1 MNKELWHKI
10 EAFQFDNWADE
21 YGFVLRLSKENLWT
35 KNFTAL
41 AILEYKKFMYLAAT
55 ANQMVSPSEIVDI
68 VWHQHLIFTQSYNQF
83 CTLLGKNI
91 QHIPSTHNRA
101 DFETFKQAKAITT
114 TLYNAVFGEQPSSI
128 WENRTMYDG
137 LRVKKAKREHKT
149 TLIIAFFIFIALTPI
164 AFFILRPLYV
174 HISSAA
180 FLTTFAFTFIG
191 LAILMNRYNANKIE
205 ELITNNNRS
214 SFLFDL
220 HPYEVLYIKN
230 GGVKEG
236 VIGTFHE
243 LIEQGNLKVGKD
255 KTIELIHDKIINSRE
270 QAIVLK
276 GLQETDDREYITLL
290 NTFATKTIFSNQKLI
305 MDALF
310 NNIRNSD
317 KVSKLLSLNLIVLGV
332 FTLLAFMRIV
342 IGISR
347 DKPVTLIILLTIIIV
362 LTFISVLYK
371 ITGSSIEKNILT
383 YYTNKIIPHKA
394 KEDNW
399 QWSYVADGPKA
410 LGAALTT
417 LVILSVAHYATH
429 SHSDSSNGSN
439 SCSSNSSCSSDSGS
453 SCGSSCGGC
462 GGGGD

>member
-10 EAFQFDNWADE
+10 ETFQFDNWADE

-35 KNFTAL
+35 KNFTEL

-114 TLYNAVFGEQPSSI
+114 TLYNEVFGEQPSSI

-137 LRVKKAKREHKT
+137 LKLKKAKREHKT
-149 TLIIAFFIFIALTPI
+149 TLIIAFFVFIALTPI

-174 HISSAA
+174 NISSVA
-180 FLTTFAFTFIG
+180 FLFTLVFAFIG
-191 LAILMNRYNANKIE
+191 LAILMNRYNSFKIK
-205 ELITNNNRS
+205 ELITDNNHS

-220 HPYEVLYIKN
+220 HPYEVLYLKN

-276 GLQETDDREYITLL
+276 GLQETEDREYITLL
-290 NTFATKTIFSNQKLI
+290 NTFETKTIFSNQKLI

-310 NNIRNSD
+310 NYIRNSD
-317 KVSKLLSLNLIVLGV
+317 KVSKLLSINLIVLGV

-347 DKPVTLIILLTIIIV
+347 DKPITFIFFLTIIIV

-371 ITGSSIEKNILT
+371 ITGSTIEKSILN
-383 YYTNKIIPHKA
+383 YYTTKIIPHKA

-399 QWSYVADGPKA
+399 QWAYVADGPKV
-410 LGAALTT
+410 LGAALTS
-417 LVILSVAHYATH
+417 LVILSMAHSPSYF
-429 SHSDSSNGSN
+429 SDSSY
-439 SCSSNSSCSSDSGS
+439 SCGSNSSCSSDSGS